1 MNSSVGAWAPP
12 EAGMYCPVLLSLA
25 CSWPVTSTIGLVPG
39 PDSRPGAP
47 VTCGSLVKIVTAV
60 PGCQVRLASWVRY
73 CLATPKSSA
82 TMALASRKYLTT
94 SSGLQPGCG
103 GRTSSPQQGPA
114 PGGGAGAEAGC
125 GPLPEGMTEHP
136 PASVTAAASPVTRAA
151 QPRGRRAA
159 ARRGAGI
166 AAPRAGAALRGVWP
180 PDPRA
185 APAAATGNPNVAALT
200 VPARVVQRV
209 ARHPLHPAPV
219 HFGDALAGRQAE
231 LDPGPPLGGKLLRV
245 RSRAQDQVAH
255 VRGLGVQR
263 RHVRVVPADLQQVR
277 EQRFEPFEL
286 ALQQLRGSAG
296 RGGLGL
302 PGAAQ
307 RVARGPGGWE

>member
-136 PASVTAAASPVTRAA
+136 PTSVTAAASPVTRAA

-159 ARRGAGI
+159 ARRGSGI
-166 AAPRAGAALRGVWP
+166 AAPGAGAALGGIGHGVHGDDAVGPGYLGVVGAQRQRGPDKLPAHRARQGEPEDRAP
-180 PDPRA
+180 PLLPPGLQ
-185 APAAATGNPNVAALT
+185 PAG
-200 VPARVVQRV
+200 VQPGV
-209 ARHPLHPAPV
+209 LQ
-219 HFGDALAGRQAE
+219 GDGQAQ
-231 LDPGPPLGGKLLRV
+231 PGP
-245 RSRAQDQVAH
+245 
-255 VRGLGVQR
+255 
-263 RHVRVVPADLQQVR
+263 
-277 EQRFEPFEL
+277 
-286 ALQQLRGSAG
+286 AG
-296 RGGLGL
+296 
-302 PGAAQ
+302 
-307 RVARGPGGWE
+307 GPGPGWVGPPETI

>member
-94 SSGLQPGCG
+94 SSGRQPGCG

-114 PGGGAGAEAGC
+114 PGGGAGAGA
-125 GPLPEGMTEHP
+125 
-136 PASVTAAASPVTRAA
+136 
-151 QPRGRRAA
+151 RGRRPPPPP
-159 ARRGAGI
+159 
-166 AAPRAGAALRGVWP
+166 PRACT
-180 PDPRA
+180 
-185 APAAATGNPNVAALT
+185 PAG
-200 VPARVVQRV
+200 
-209 ARHPLHPAPV
+209 
-219 HFGDALAGRQAE
+219 
-231 LDPGPPLGGKLLRV
+231 
-245 RSRAQDQVAH
+245 
-255 VRGLGVQR
+255 
-263 RHVRVVPADLQQVR
+263 
-277 EQRFEPFEL
+277 
-286 ALQQLRGSAG
+286 G
-296 RGGLGL
+296 RGG
-302 PGAAQ
+302 A
-307 RVARGPGGWE
+307 PGGGGAPRPVPGGGRGRGGGGPPETIEDELVLAGADAPPVVTDRDRHGVPVGGN